1 MWESGKIIRL
11 TDWEVGMLK
20 KFLLFTLLLALTL
33 APAQAHQQS
42 RLPDTTARIAS
53 ADKTPA
59 EIRRET
65 FDIVWRTVNEKHF
78 DPSFGGVDWQ
88 RVREKYAPRIEE
100 VKTNAELY
108 ESLQQMLGELGQSH
122 FNIIPPEAVIADD
135 VKEPPIGG
143 VGIDAQMLE
152 GQAVITRVEAGSPA
166 ARAGLRTG
174 FIIKQID
181 ETTIDQIAEKFS
193 KAKISSAMKRARI
206 ARAVMQSVNGN
217 PDTDARIVY
226 LDERNRRREAT
237 LRRERLKGELSKRLG
252 NFPPQYSEFESRRIE
267 GGIAYIR
274 FNIFTLNLSE
284 RILSA
289 IRGLGDAPGLIID
302 LRGNPGGV
310 GAMASSIAGA
320 IQTSPGSLGA
330 MTMRTGRTE
339 FRIFPQRD
347 AFTGPV
353 VVLIDGRSGSTSEVF
368 TSGMQESGRV
378 IVVGERS
385 VGAALP
391 SAFQKLPTGALFQ
404 YAIADF
410 RTPKGILIE
419 GRGVMPDVEVPLKRS
434 DLLRGRDLQMEAA
447 IEQIRKHSM
456 MRKIA

>member
-1 MWESGKIIRL
+1 
-11 TDWEVGMLK
+11 MLK
-20 KFLLFTLLLALTL
+20 KFFLFTLLLALSL
-33 APAQAHQQS
+33 APARAYQQAG
-42 RLPDTTARIAS
+42 RLPDATASIAS
-53 ADKTPA
+53 SDKSPA
-59 EIRRET
+59 EMRRET

-88 RVREKYAPRIEE
+88 RVREKYAPRIET

-108 ESLQQMLGELGQSH
+108 EVLQQMLGELGQSH
-122 FNIIPPEAVIADD
+122 FNIIPPESVIPDD

-143 VGIDAQMLE
+143 VGLDAQMLE
-152 GQAVITRVEAGSPA
+152 GQAIITRVEENSPA

-181 ETTIDQIAEKFS
+181 DATVEQIAEKFS
-193 KAKISSAMKRARI
+193 KAKISSLMRRARI
-206 ARAVMQSVNGN
+206 ARAVMQRVNGN
-217 PDTDARIVY
+217 PDTEARIVY
-226 LDERNRRREAT
+226 LDERNRRREAK

-252 NFPPQYSEFESRRIE
+252 QFPPQYSEFESRRID
-267 GGIAYIR
+267 GIGYIR

-289 IRGLGDAPGLIID
+289 IRSLNDARGLIID

-310 GAMASSIAGA
+310 GAMASSIAGVLE
-320 IQTSPGSLGA
+320 TRPGSLGA
-330 MTMRTGRTE
+330 MKTRTGQIE

-410 RTPKGILIE
+410 KTPKGVLIE
-419 GRGVMPDVEVPLKRS
+419 GRGVIPDVEVILKRS

-447 IEQIRKHSM
+447 IEQIRKRSASQKAAM
-456 MRKIA
+456 LKQAVAVQA